1 MGKQKKKGKQDKAL
15 QTIILLTATLN
26 LIEALIEII
35 RKLIWEQGRET
46 SPTNKINF
54 CMLIVNR

>member
-26 LIEALIEII
+26 LIDALIEFIK
-35 RKLIWEQGRET
+35 KLI
-46 SPTNKINF
+46 
-54 CMLIVNR
+54 